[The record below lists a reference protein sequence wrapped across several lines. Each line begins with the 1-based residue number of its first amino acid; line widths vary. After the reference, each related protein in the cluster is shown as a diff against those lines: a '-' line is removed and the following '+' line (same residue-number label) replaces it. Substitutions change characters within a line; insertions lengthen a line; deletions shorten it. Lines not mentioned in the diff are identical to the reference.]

1 LTPDIIKLDRNITH
15 RIDGDP
21 VRRSLAGALVAFA
34 AEIGADAVA
43 EGIQTAPELETVR
56 TLGIRCG
63 QGYLLGHPRPVAA
76 LTRADGRRPRDPWS
90 LLSTSS
96 LKC

>member
-63 QGYLLGHPRPVAA
+63 QGYLLGHPGPVAA
-76 LTRADGRRPRDPWS
+76 LTRADRCRPRDPWS